1 MRTFKK
7 NIKKNRALSKKDK
20 RNKSKKSKKKGK
32 IKRKN
37 RRVFKDS
44 NNDGVTELTD
54 ANFEVETNG
63 KVAMIEFYAPWC
75 GHCNAFKSTYHELGT
90 RFAKTD
96 IIIGAMDATVN
107 NTPDYY
113 NVIGYPTLIFKT
125 TSGTIIPYNGNR
137 DLNSLTEFINEH
149 SQKN

>member
-1 MRTFKK
+1 
-7 NIKKNRALSKKDK
+7 
-20 RNKSKKSKKKGK
+20 
-32 IKRKN
+32 
-37 RRVFKDS
+37 
-44 NNDGVTELTD
+44 
-54 ANFEVETNG
+54 
-63 KVAMIEFYAPWC
+63 
-75 GHCNAFKSTYHELGT
+75 
-90 RFAKTD
+90 
-96 IIIGAMDATVN
+96 MDATVN